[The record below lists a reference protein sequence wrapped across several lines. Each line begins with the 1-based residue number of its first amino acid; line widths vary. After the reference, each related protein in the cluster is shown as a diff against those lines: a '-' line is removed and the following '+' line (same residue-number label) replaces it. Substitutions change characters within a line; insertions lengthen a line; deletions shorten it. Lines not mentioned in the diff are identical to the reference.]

1 MLKKILAAMLALS
14 LLAGCDENKE
24 EPTAPQEAPKEEISE
39 ESTEES
45 AEEELKGPF
54 EVFSTEDVN
63 GNPVTNEIFADYDMT
78 VINIWGTFCG
88 PCINE
93 MPALGALAKEYAEK
107 NVLFMGLVGDVINND
122 GSIADNMVEEAKNI
136 IENTGADY
144 LHVLPKNELLYNVM
158 TQITA
163 YPTTVF
169 VDSEGKQVG
178 YAVMGAQSEENWVTL
193 IDEALAQ
200 LEE

>member
-14 LLAGCDENKE
+14 LLAGCAENKE
-24 EPTAPQEAPKEEISE
+24 EPTAPQEAPKEEVSE

-122 GSIADNMVEEAKNI
+122 GSISEGIVEDARNI
-136 IENTGADY
+136 IADTGADY

>member
-1 MLKKILAAMLALS
+1 VFSTETVDISPGIGYNKIKNSEGGNKMLKKILAAMLALS
-14 LLAGCDENKE
+14 LLAGCAENKE
-24 EPTAPQEAPKEEISE
+24 EPTAPQEAPKEEVSE
-39 ESTEES
+39 ESTEENV
-45 AEEELKGPF
+45 EELKGPF

-122 GSIADNMVEEAKNI
+122 GSISEGIVEDARNI
-136 IENTGADY
+136 IADTGADY
-144 LHVLPKNELLYNVM
+144 LHVLPKN
-158 TQITA
+158 
-163 YPTTVF
+163 
-169 VDSEGKQVG
+169 
-178 YAVMGAQSEENWVTL
+178 
-193 IDEALAQ
+193 
-200 LEE
+200 